1 MISHPMFLM
10 RATACAAALLI
21 TAPAVASSPSAEAPS
36 WSPKASE
43 TLVKLP
49 AAYLKKNL
57 DQDFIDSQLGRAL
70 TETETNIELKGKTLS
85 DLKAAI
91 GQARGDDLKMELRHQ
106 LLAEKRAFIDL
117 MSRKNDMK
125 RQRATTKLKLFE
137 NMIRVA
143 GEKNGRQSPDVAA
156 LIEKQDAAHRRFA
169 KSAVQVDMR
178 VFETGQAPESRYAA
192 QYAENLQ
199 AIEKLMGRISAHSA
213 NQAAVGDDGT
223 PISREEHLRHLML
236 EAQAELSLLDQEDTV
251 LGYMAKLVA
260 LDALALSEQALDA
273 DLADSNLPGDV
284 SAAKAVSMFLGN

>member
-106 LLAEKRAFIDL
+106 LLAEKRAFIDGL
-117 MSRKNDMK
+117 RNRRCRSICGCSKQGK
-125 RQRATTKLKLFE
+125 RRNQGMQPSMPKTC
-137 NMIRVA
+137 
-143 GEKNGRQSPDVAA
+143 RQ
-156 LIEKQDAAHRRFA
+156 
-169 KSAVQVDMR
+169 
-178 VFETGQAPESRYAA
+178 
-192 QYAENLQ
+192 
-199 AIEKLMGRISAHSA
+199 
-213 NQAAVGDDGT
+213 
-223 PISREEHLRHLML
+223 
-236 EAQAELSLLDQEDTV
+236 
-251 LGYMAKLVA
+251 
-260 LDALALSEQALDA
+260 
-273 DLADSNLPGDV
+273 
-284 SAAKAVSMFLGN
+284 